1 MIPYLL
7 AVAGGYLIGN
17 ATKDKQLFADGGD
30 VKNADD
36 WTVGYEIFGGRKM
49 YFLYNKKS
57 GVIRGFFNNK
67 SDAEKK
73 LSKYF
78 AKGGGVSDD
87 ARLQQLLDGLEV
99 SQIIDNRDIYHPEN
113 TKYIAQI
120 LSISTS
126 QAYKFM
132 IDLEKRGI
140 ASKYGYKTKDGWED
154 PQDSGLKPNS
164 LYWQISIPSKQG
176 GNDRPL
182 FENGEIVWD
191 ENNKRYGVVL
201 NNYDNKDLEVR
212 LDSDGNQAIEDL
224 YKLGSAGDK
233 GTKEQLQ
240 EALLA
245 HKRLIETFPD
255 AGYERVAYAEGGGI
269 Q

>member
-78 AKGGGVSDD
+78 AKGGSIPNWNSLTIDDMAKAFPYKLTKINKILRDLVSKRKVGQIYEFSINNDQSNKYD
-87 ARLQQLLDGLEV
+87 TFANLVFSASIKLQDTGSDTVTPGGTYFSQKGLLIRFYIRQTYRKDSGYGKITINASKDVAGGMNMYGSIEV
-99 SQIIDNRDIYHPEN
+99 FDISN
-113 TKYIAQI
+113 IQKYISAI
-120 LSISTS
+120 L
-126 QAYKFM
+126 
-132 IDLEKRGI
+132 D
-140 ASKYGYKTKDGWED
+140 DN
-154 PQDSGLKPNS
+154 KPNN
-164 LYWQISIPSKQG
+164 LTDFVY
-176 GNDRPL
+176 
-182 FENGEIVWD
+182 
-191 ENNKRYGVVL
+191 
-201 NNYDNKDLEVR
+201 
-212 LDSDGNQAIEDL
+212 
-224 YKLGSAGDK
+224 
-233 GTKEQLQ
+233 
-240 EALLA
+240 
-245 HKRLIETFPD
+245 
-255 AGYERVAYAEGGGI
+255 
-269 Q
+269 